1 MISCPNGCNLR
12 IVTYEYKTEWKYFVC
27 ACSSC
32 STSWYV
38 CLNCHHQTQAYLFP
52 RQLQRHQKSCDS
64 WTSGFHNCGKHPLS
78 CNLITSKKFSGFKH
92 FGCKKNK
99 EFYYQN
105 QFKNGPAYI
114 VGWSQYHLPNISS
127 YLVADDVLCQTR
139 IADLMLGLSP
149 KQIEQFVNV
158 MRYLEEKVKVNSKKK
173 IWSCDLPTT
182 LNSVRQLYKDGK
194 YAIHN
199 NMPTPDIL
207 NIDGHSY
214 VPLNQI
220 MQDALANK
228 CSFESVYSPP
238 FGFKVSHLNQSLCCK
253 KFMKFIHPK
262 KIQSILLLPGGLMI
276 SNHTT

>member
-1 MISCPNGCNLR
+1 M
-12 IVTYEYKTEWKYFVC
+12 
-27 ACSSC
+27 
-32 STSWYV
+32 
-38 CLNCHHQTQAYLFP
+38 
-52 RQLQRHQKSCDS
+52 
-64 WTSGFHNCGKHPLS
+64 
-78 CNLITSKKFSGFKH
+78 
-92 FGCKKNK
+92 
-99 EFYYQN
+99 
-105 QFKNGPAYI
+105 
-114 VGWSQYHLPNISS
+114 
-127 YLVADDVLCQTR
+127 
-139 IADLMLGLSP
+139 
-149 KQIEQFVNV
+149 NV
-158 MRYLEEKVKVNSKKK
+158 IRYSEAKIKVNSKKR
-173 IWSCDLPTT
+173 IWNCDLPTT

-207 NIDGHSY
+207 KIDGHSY

-228 CSFESVYSPP
+228 CSFESFYSPP